1 MESVSDETAV
11 ILYYSGYTTIDSLKE
26 AALKDLTKIKGIK
39 RKVAKNIKKEIKKMI
54 EESAEVEPI
63 VIEENAEGKLT
74 EDQVQEE
81 EVVEKEELPSAV
93 ELSTESTELKPVT
106 KEKVEEPKELDIDTE
121 NKIEVFKDLE
131 CINDEKAVLLYDSG
145 YTTIDALTVASLK
158 DLTKI
163 KGIKR
168 NTAKKI
174 KKELEQKSEWEPVE
188 IKEEPIEEKEL
199 IKLEPVEEEIIE
211 SEEKIEAF
219 KDIKSIDE
227 ETSVLLYDSG
237 YTTIDSLK
245 EATLKDLT
253 KIKGIKK
260 NTAKKI
266 KKELEQKSEL
276 EPEEFKEDEN
286 EYLMDD
292 EEFSI
297 SEAEEIDHEIKE
309 YKPLEPEEEFFKDE
323 EDEDIPPIK
332 SDEEDVFKNISS
344 VDEKIAKL
352 LKENGINSIYA
363 LRNTTVKEL
372 TKIKGI
378 KRKIAKQIKKEVEKF
393 SADKYAE
400 GILPKESPKDSFE
413 RGENPFIKE
422 EEWESFDE
430 DKISDSELREIKG
443 FRHGDYTLYAKEIDT
458 KSGKKRTVR
467 FFSKAEPEEGEPIE
481 LPKGYKVEKNKKTGV
496 PYLKKKK

>member
-1 MESVSDETAV
+1 MFYCLL
-11 ILYYSGYTTIDSLKE
+11 LYYYKSNLIIGNKTFTINISKKFVNKTIE
-26 AALKDLTKIKGIK
+26 INKTIEEGIKTEEITNETIKDLK
-39 RKVAKNIKKEIKKMI
+39 KN
-54 EESAEVEPI
+54 
-63 VIEENAEGKLT
+63 
-74 EDQVQEE
+74 
-81 EVVEKEELPSAV
+81 
-93 ELSTESTELKPVT
+93 
-106 KEKVEEPKELDIDTE
+106 
-121 NKIEVFKDLE
+121 
-131 CINDEKAVLLYDSG
+131 
-145 YTTIDALTVASLK
+145 
-158 DLTKI
+158 
-163 KGIKR
+163 
-168 NTAKKI
+168 
-174 KKELEQKSEWEPVE
+174 KS
-188 IKEEPIEEKEL
+188 
-199 IKLEPVEEEIIE
+199 
-211 SEEKIEAF
+211 
-219 KDIKSIDE
+219 
-227 ETSVLLYDSG
+227 
-237 YTTIDSLK
+237 
-245 EATLKDLT
+245 
-253 KIKGIKK
+253 IKK
-260 NTAKKI
+260 NTDKKI

-276 EPEEFKEDEN
+276 EPEEDKEDEN

-297 SEAEEIDHEIKE
+297 SEAEEIDHKIKD

-323 EDEDIPPIK
+323 EVEDIPPIK

-352 LKENGINSIYA
+352 LRENGINSIYD

-400 GILPKESPKDSFE
+400 EILPKESPKDSFE
-413 RGENPFIKE
+413 RGENPFIKEE

-443 FRHGDYTLYAKEIDT
+443 FRHGDYTLYAIEIDT